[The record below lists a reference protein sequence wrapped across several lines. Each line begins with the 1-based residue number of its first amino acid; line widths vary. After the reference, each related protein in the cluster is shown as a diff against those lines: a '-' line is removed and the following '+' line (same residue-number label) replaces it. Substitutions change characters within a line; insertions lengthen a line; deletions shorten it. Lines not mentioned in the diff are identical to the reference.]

1 MKKEKKGKVWIA
13 GAGPGDAGLLTVRT
27 AHLMR
32 QADVIVYDAL
42 ISAEILSLIPP
53 DTRTIYV
60 GKRSDHHLVPQEE
73 INQILVREAELG
85 NHVLRL
91 KGGDPFVFG
100 RGGEEAQMLRNAGID
115 FEIVPGVTSGVAV
128 PAYAGIPVTHRDYT
142 SSFHVITGHARKGG
156 LTRIDYKALVRLGGT
171 LIFLMGVTALPEICT
186 KLREAGMPG
195 ETPAAVIQDGTLACQ
210 KSVRSD
216 LIHLPEHVLEEKIK
230 APAIIVVGQVC
241 ALGDEFSWMKKRPLG
256 GRQILVTRPEERNRS
271 FAESLRSLGAQVIGL
286 PAIRTKEL
294 KKEEDRERIRKAIS
308 RISKRAEAG
317 TAWIV
322 FTSAAG
328 VDVFFSFLKTERI
341 DVRSLWRARFAV
353 IGTGTG
359 KALERKGILPDL
371 IPDVYEA
378 GELGN
383 TLAKKV
389 TRGDLVAA
397 FRAREASEE
406 LFPPIREQG
415 ADCLDIPVYETFAG
429 VTPAWVERI
438 LAQFEEG
445 KIDAVT
451 FTSASTVR
459 GFVNMM
465 DGRMNLKHVRALCI
479 GRKTEEEARSFGMWT
494 ITSQEATVESMIE
507 TLLEAETI

>member
-1 MKKEKKGKVWIA
+1 M
-13 GAGPGDAGLLTVRT
+13 
-27 AHLMR
+27 
-32 QADVIVYDAL
+32 
-42 ISAEILSLIPP
+42 
-53 DTRTIYV
+53 
-60 GKRSDHHLVPQEE
+60 
-73 INQILVREAELG
+73 
-85 NHVLRL
+85 
-91 KGGDPFVFG
+91 
-100 RGGEEAQMLRNAGID
+100 
-115 FEIVPGVTSGVAV
+115 
-128 PAYAGIPVTHRDYT
+128 
-142 SSFHVITGHARKGG
+142 
-156 LTRIDYKALVRLGGT
+156 
-171 LIFLMGVTALPEICT
+171 
-186 KLREAGMPG
+186 
-195 ETPAAVIQDGTLACQ
+195 
-210 KSVRSD
+210 
-216 LIHLPEHVLEEKIK
+216 
-230 APAIIVVGQVC
+230 
-241 ALGDEFSWMKKRPLG
+241 
-256 GRQILVTRPEERNRS
+256 
-271 FAESLRSLGAQVIGL
+271 
-286 PAIRTKEL
+286 
-294 KKEEDRERIRKAIS
+294 
-308 RISKRAEAG
+308 
-317 TAWIV
+317 
-322 FTSAAG
+322 
-328 VDVFFSFLKTERI
+328 
-341 DVRSLWRARFAV
+341 RSLWRARFAV

-378 GELGN
+378 GALGN

-389 TRGDLVAA
+389 TAGDLVAA

>member
-1 MKKEKKGKVWIA
+1 M
-13 GAGPGDAGLLTVRT
+13 
-27 AHLMR
+27 
-32 QADVIVYDAL
+32 
-42 ISAEILSLIPP
+42 
-53 DTRTIYV
+53 
-60 GKRSDHHLVPQEE
+60 
-73 INQILVREAELG
+73 
-85 NHVLRL
+85 
-91 KGGDPFVFG
+91 
-100 RGGEEAQMLRNAGID
+100 
-115 FEIVPGVTSGVAV
+115 
-128 PAYAGIPVTHRDYT
+128 
-142 SSFHVITGHARKGG
+142 
-156 LTRIDYKALVRLGGT
+156 
-171 LIFLMGVTALPEICT
+171 
-186 KLREAGMPG
+186 
-195 ETPAAVIQDGTLACQ
+195 IQDGTLACQ

-241 ALGDEFSWMKKRPLG
+241 ALGDECSWMKKRPLG

>member
-142 SSFHVITGHARKGG
+142 SSFHVITGHTRKGG

-241 ALGDEFSWMKKRPLG
+241 ALGDECSWMKKRPLG

-271 FAESLRSLGAQVIGL
+271 FAESLRSLGAQVIDCLYKCCRRG
-286 PAIRTKEL
+286 
-294 KKEEDRERIRKAIS
+294 RI
-308 RISKRAEAG
+308 
-317 TAWIV
+317 
-322 FTSAAG
+322 F
-328 VDVFFSFLKTERI
+328 FFSENRTDRCAESLEGQICRDRYRNRESIGEKRDSAGSYTGCLRGRGAWEYAGKKGDERGSGGGI
-341 DVRSLWRARFAV
+341 SGKGSIRRAV
-353 IGTGTG
+353 
-359 KALERKGILPDL
+359 
-371 IPDVYEA
+371 
-378 GELGN
+378 
-383 TLAKKV
+383 
-389 TRGDLVAA
+389 
-397 FRAREASEE
+397 
-406 LFPPIREQG
+406 
-415 ADCLDIPVYETFAG
+415 
-429 VTPAWVERI
+429 
-438 LAQFEEG
+438 
-445 KIDAVT
+445 
-451 FTSASTVR
+451 ST
-459 GFVNMM
+459 
-465 DGRMNLKHVRALCI
+465 D
-479 GRKTEEEARSFGMWT
+479 T
-494 ITSQEATVESMIE
+494 
-507 TLLEAETI
+507 

>member
-1 MKKEKKGKVWIA
+1 MDCRGRT
-13 GAGPGDAGLLTVRT
+13 GDAGLLTVRT

-100 RGGEEAQMLRNAGID
+100 RGGEEAQTLRNAGID

-142 SSFHVITGHARKGG
+142 SSFHVITGHTRKGG

-241 ALGDEFSWMKKRPLG
+241 ALGDECSWMKKRPLG

-322 FTSAAG
+322 FTSACRSG
-328 VDVFFSFLKTERI
+328 RIFFLSENRTDRCAE
-341 DVRSLWRARFAV
+341 SLEGQICRDRYRNRES
-353 IGTGTG
+353 IG
-359 KALERKGILPDL
+359 EKGILPDL

-378 GELGN
+378 RELGN

-438 LAQFEEG
+438 LGTVLKGG